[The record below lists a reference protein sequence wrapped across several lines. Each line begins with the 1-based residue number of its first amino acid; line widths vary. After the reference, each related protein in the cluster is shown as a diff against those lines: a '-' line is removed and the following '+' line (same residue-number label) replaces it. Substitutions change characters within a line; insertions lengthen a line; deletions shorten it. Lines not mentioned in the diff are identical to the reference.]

1 MAESDP
7 QWDVEMAKRKTRTVL
22 RAARKKRGA
31 RQNRVA
37 PRRRRVAGSS
47 AAQKIRSAKKRR
59 SPAGRPGAKKK
70 RAATMPKVRKKEREV
85 DEARV
90 RLMRAQVALAA
101 EELPDRTKK
110 S

>member
-1 MAESDP
+1 
-7 QWDVEMAKRKTRTVL
+7 
-22 RAARKKRGA
+22 
-31 RQNRVA
+31 
-37 PRRRRVAGSS
+37 
-47 AAQKIRSAKKRR
+47 
-59 SPAGRPGAKKK
+59 
-70 RAATMPKVRKKEREV
+70 MPKVRKKEREV